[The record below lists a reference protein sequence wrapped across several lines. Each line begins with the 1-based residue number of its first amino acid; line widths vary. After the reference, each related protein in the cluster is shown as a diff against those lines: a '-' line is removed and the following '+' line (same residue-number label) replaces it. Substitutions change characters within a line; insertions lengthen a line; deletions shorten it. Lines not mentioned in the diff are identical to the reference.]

1 MEDIEKHKNW
11 LKVLALADE
20 SLKRKLA
27 AAKALD
33 LGWGGISTVARISG
47 MSITTIRKGIQ
58 ELENLE
64 DFGQTKTIRKTG
76 AGRKKIEI
84 KNPKIVEDIE
94 AIMDEN
100 TAGDPM
106 SFLKWTNKSTYT
118 IAEELNLRGHKISA
132 ETVRLLLKERDY
144 SLQANV
150 KTKEGGSGP
159 ERDAQFRY
167 INEHV
172 KKFCCAR

>member
-1 MEDIEKHKNW
+1 MDDIERHKNW

-64 DFGQTKTIRKTG
+64 NLGQTKRIRKTG

-84 KNPKIVEDIE
+84 KN
-94 AIMDEN
+94 
-100 TAGDPM
+100 
-106 SFLKWTNKSTYT
+106 
-118 IAEELNLRGHKISA
+118 
-132 ETVRLLLKERDY
+132 
-144 SLQANV
+144 
-150 KTKEGGSGP
+150 
-159 ERDAQFRY
+159 
-167 INEHV
+167 
-172 KKFCCAR
+172 